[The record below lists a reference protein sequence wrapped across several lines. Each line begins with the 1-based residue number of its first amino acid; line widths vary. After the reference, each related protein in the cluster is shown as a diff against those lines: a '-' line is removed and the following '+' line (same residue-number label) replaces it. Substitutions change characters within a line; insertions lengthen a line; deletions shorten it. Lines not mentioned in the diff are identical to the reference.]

1 MEKWDAS
8 YDVVVVG
15 SGAGGLTAALT
26 AQLKGLTALVIEKT
40 DQYGGSSSLSGG
52 AIWVPNNVYLERAGL
67 KDTMEKAEAYIEA
80 TVGDRVPAER
90 KRAYLTRGPEM
101 VKFLHEHTNHVR
113 FEYIPGYSDY
123 YPEAPG
129 GFPQGRSVE
138 PVVFD
143 LKKLGEE
150 RKRIRRANLPTY
162 GMVMNAYEFHKVN
175 MITRTWIGKKTSLKI
190 GMRLMRS
197 ICTGYRPAALG
208 EALIGRLRL
217 SLMEAKGDLWLS
229 TAFSDYVTE
238 GGRVTGIHAV
248 RDGKPVR
255 IEAKHGV
262 ILAAGGFSHSQ
273 ELREKYLPHPTSAQW
288 TSAAEGQTGDIL
300 AASLRLG
307 ARIDLMDRV
316 WGAPSAVPPGEKPFF
331 LVADRGIPNMMIV
344 NGAGERYVNE
354 AVPYHEF
361 VDTMYAQNKPEA
373 PTTPSWMI
381 LDQQAK
387 NRYIFLGLFPGQPFP
402 KRWLENGF
410 VKKGS
415 TPAELAGQ
423 IGIDPA
429 RLTSTF
435 ERFNRM
441 AQKGEDEDF
450 HRGESAYDRYYGD
463 PTLPNPSLAPIA
475 KAPFYAVPVVPGDI
489 GTKGG
494 LVTDACARV
503 LQEDGTP
510 IGGLFATG
518 NCSAAVMGETYPGPG
533 ATLGPAMTFGYVAAI
548 YLAETK
554 QINRMKL

>member
-26 AQLKGLTALVIEKT
+26 ARLKGFSSLVVEKT
-40 DQYGGSSSLSGG
+40 DKFGGSSSLSGG

-67 KDTMEKAEAYIEA
+67 KDTMEKAEAYIDA
-80 TVGDRVPAER
+80 TVGDRVPAAR

-101 VKFLHEHTNHVR
+101 VKYLHEHTNHVR
-113 FEYIPGYSDY
+113 FKYIPGYSDY

-138 PVVFD
+138 PIVFD

-150 RKRIRRANLPTY
+150 RNNMRRANLPTY

-197 ICTGYRPAALG
+197 IFTGYRPAALG

-217 SLMEAKGDLWLS
+217 SLMEAKGDVWLS
-229 TAFSDYVTE
+229 TAFSEYVTE
-238 GGRVTGIHAV
+238 GGRVTGILAI
-248 RDGKPVR
+248 RNGKTVR
-255 IEAKHGV
+255 IEAKRGV

-273 ELREKYLPHPTSAQW
+273 PLRERYLPHPTSAEW

-307 ARIDLMDRV
+307 AGIDLMDRV
-316 WGAPSAVPPGEKPFF
+316 WGAPSAVPPGEKPLF
-331 LVADRGIPNMMIV
+331 LVADRGIPNMMVV
-344 NGAGERYVNE
+344 NGTGERYVNE

-361 VDTMYAQNKPEA
+361 VDTMYAKNKPEA

-381 LDQQAK
+381 LDQRAK

-410 VKKGS
+410 VKKGG

-423 IGIDPA
+423 IGMDPA
-429 RLTSTF
+429 KLTAAF

-441 AQKGEDEDF
+441 AERGVDEDF
-450 HRGESAYDRYYGD
+450 RRGQSAYDRYYGD

-494 LVTDACARV
+494 LVTDEYARV
-503 LQEDGTP
+503 LKEDGTP

-533 ATLGPAMTFGYVAAI
+533 ATLGPAMTFGYVAAS
-548 YLAETK
+548 YLAEQK
-554 QINRMKL
+554 P